1 MNNKKVLVIDDEDFI
16 RELVKDFLD
25 LKDIHC
31 DAAENASRAVELYAE
46 TDYDLVL
53 LDVNLGNSSAVEVLA
68 ELKKIRDNSPVV
80 LLTGDP
86 QYNADFSERIGADG
100 VIFKPFQV
108 DNFIKNIEDI
118 LER

>member
-16 RELVKDFLD
+16 RELVMDFLE

-31 DAAENASRAVELYAE
+31 DAAENATSALKLYSE

-53 LDVNLGNSSAVEVLA
+53 LDVNLGNTNAVEVLA
-68 ELKKIRDNSPVV
+68 ELKKIRTNIPVV

-86 QYNADFSERIGADG
+86 HYDEEYSGRIGADG
-100 VIFKPFQV
+100 VIFKPFQI
-108 DNFIKNIEDI
+108 DDFIKNIRKI
-118 LER
+118 LES

>member
-1 MNNKKVLVIDDEDFI
+1 MSNKKVLVIDDEDFI

-31 DAAENASRAVELYAE
+31 DAAEDANIALKLYSE

-53 LDVNLGNSSAVEVLA
+53 LDVNLGNSTAVEVLA
-68 ELKKIRDNSPVV
+68 KLKKVRTDTPIL

-86 QYNADFSERIGADG
+86 RYNEGFSDKIGANG

-108 DNFIKNIEDI
+108 DNFIKNIEEI

>member
-16 RELVKDFLD
+16 RELVRDFLD

-31 DAAENASRAVELYAE
+31 DAAENANRALKLFSEN
-46 TDYDLVL
+46 DYGLVL
-53 LDVNLGNSSAVEVLA
+53 LDVNLGNTNAVEVLA
-68 ELKKIRDNSPVV
+68 ELKKIRPNTPIV

-86 QYNADFSERIGADG
+86 QYDDRYSDRIGANG

-108 DNFIKNIEDI
+108 DNFIKNIEEI
-118 LER
+118 LES

>member
-31 DAAENASRAVELYAE
+31 DAAANANTALKLYSE

-68 ELKKIRDNSPVV
+68 ELKKIRTNTPIL

-86 QYNADFSERIGADG
+86 QCNDVFSEKIGADG
-100 VIFKPFQV
+100 VILKPFQV
-108 DNFIKNIEDI
+108 DSFIKNIEKI

>member
-16 RELVKDFLD
+16 RELVRDFLD

-31 DAAENASRAVELYAE
+31 DAAENANTALKLYSE

-53 LDVNLGNSSAVEVLA
+53 LDVNLGSSRAVEVLA
-68 ELKKIRDNSPVV
+68 ELKKVRTNIPIV

-86 QYNADFSERIGADG
+86 HYNEDYSDKIGADG

-108 DNFIKNIEDI
+108 DNFIKNIEKF